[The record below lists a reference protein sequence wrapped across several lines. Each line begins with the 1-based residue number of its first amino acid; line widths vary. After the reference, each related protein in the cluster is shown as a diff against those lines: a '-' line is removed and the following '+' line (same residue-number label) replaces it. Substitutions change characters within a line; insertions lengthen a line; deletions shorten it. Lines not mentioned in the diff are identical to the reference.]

1 MNTISTLSRFVISA
15 FLLLLTTQA
24 FAISNP
30 DYVNKKVYVINPFSM
45 ELRATTEAGLPT
57 ATIFIRKGNENI
69 GGCLA
74 AGTISQDPVT
84 HEFIKTPNDCEFDR
98 DTLIA
103 GKMVSVSV
111 GSTIY
116 NDYTLCVGGDC
127 SSLAINSPATFNA
140 PEGTSTTHTLEAS
153 DDPISEVIDKHF
165 TSTSYTLEPID
176 DTTAFSILENPSNLF
191 SLNGTT
197 LTFNAS
203 TLDFESTTRPKTY
216 TVKVK
221 ASTGTGDDKNA
232 TQDITVTLTDVNDET
247 PTDISLSRSDINEGA
262 GSANSAIGILTTTDA
277 DANNTFSY
285 TSNNADFTIT
295 STGSL
300 VNKFAQDYETAQTQ
314 TLTITVDD
322 GAGNTFDKEFTI
334 TINDID
340 DTAPTNIAL
349 SNNNI
354 VIGAAANTTIGTLS
368 ADDVDTTT
376 ALTYSVDDTTN
387 FIIAGNK
394 LQIKQVATAAA
405 THNIKIT
412 ASDGTNTS
420 TEQDFTINVISNP
433 NPADIT
439 NPNNISRAEG
449 TSKTAFTI
457 TATDIGNTALTY
469 GISGTD
475 AGQFDINGAVV
486 TFKTAPDFNAPTDN
500 GNNNVYDLILEVN
513 DTLST
518 TTQPITITILNEN
531 TLAIANQTLSIDEN
545 AAVDTVVGTVA
556 TTGTPTAFSITS
568 GNDAGLFKINA
579 TGQIQVATT
588 GLDYENKTS
597 YTLSIKASKTDADP
611 KTADITITIN
621 NVNENTIALNNQQMN
636 VLKGSAIDTPVGTVA
651 LSSGSSTVNIWSIT
665 GGANK
670 DNYKIDSNSGEIK
683 VKTTLA
689 DTITTHTITV
699 QASGTDADDKT
710 ATITINVIA
719 NPNPAD
725 ITNPDNISRDEG
737 TSKTAFTITA
747 TDIGNT
753 ALTYGI
759 SGTDAGQFDINGAV
773 VTFKT
778 APDFDAPTD
787 NGNNNVYDL
796 ILEVNDTLS
805 TTTQAITITIN
816 NLNEQTLTVN
826 NQTLSVDENAAVDA
840 VVGTITTTGS
850 TTAFSITAGNTDG
863 FFKINP
869 TTGQIQVAATGL
881 DYETTKTYTLV
892 VEITGTDAD
901 AKTAN
906 ITITLNNLADTLAE
920 QTPTVNAG
928 NNITTSIDKTVT
940 LSATGN
946 DPDGD
951 NAALTYAWTQT
962 AGDSVTLT
970 NANTKTATFATT
982 SAMEGKDFTFSVTA
996 SDGTYTSAAD
1006 SVTVKVNNN
1015 AEVIATAVR
1024 KESKVAAKVLL
1035 ARVSKTVMGRLS
1047 HLRRQKNQK
1056 SGFTASGFVNGIKV
1070 SFTDNNLGTAFNQ
1083 VLNANGMSSIIP
1095 TPNHKINRWDT
1106 WTSAKIII
1114 GESNGTGTNKTEF
1127 NLKSIN
1133 VGMDRRIDK
1142 TKTIGFALGLGKED
1156 RTATGTDF
1164 TGDVDTTQYTLS
1176 SYGAIDINKQSAIEA
1191 VLGIAK
1197 GTHKVNSTTAT
1208 GAGTTDQNSNG
1219 YFASVAYRADL
1230 KAKALNL
1237 SPFVRYDI
1245 SRIKMKATDALTN
1258 SETATDE
1265 ALAIGVDINH
1275 TSDYE
1280 DGNLTRFANLEYK
1293 SDIRREGTTYI
1304 SQNAE
1309 QEVSLKLGITY
1320 QKGDTNTTI
1329 NYQRTQS
1336 TNNKAHSNGIEGTLR
1351 WKF

>member
-1 MNTISTLSRFVISA
+1 MNTINTLSRFVISA

-24 FAISNP
+24 FATLNP
-30 DYVNKKVYVINPFSM
+30 NPATQKLYWDKSGTNG
-45 ELRATTEAGLPT
+45 ELKWTSYLNDKSFEIKNNRGTT
-57 ATIFIRKGNENI
+57 IDNI
-69 GGCLA
+69 
-74 AGTISQDPVT
+74 
-84 HEFIKTPNDCEFDR
+84 
-98 DTLIA
+98 
-103 GKMVSVSV
+103 
-111 GSTIY
+111 STIITSCIVIFNTSETY
-116 NDYTLCVGGDC
+116 KEGSEFVTKWSECGADTANFPAKAGATVTASFGGTRLATDYTLCLLDPDQPGKADC
-127 SSLAINSPATFNA
+127 GSGYKSLSLSIASDATITAN
-140 PEGTSTTHTLEAS
+140 EGANKTHTLVAS
-153 DDPISEVIDKHF
+153 DN
-165 TSTSYTLEPID
+165 
-176 DTTAFSILENPSNLF
+176 TATFSILEDTSGLFNL
-191 SLNGTT
+191 NNNT
-197 LTFNAS
+197 LTFNGS
-203 TLDFESTTRPKTY
+203 TTDFETTPNTY

-221 ASTGTGDDKNA
+221 ASTGTGDDNNA
-232 TQDITVTLTDVNDET
+232 EQVITLTLTDVNDET

-322 GAGNTFDKEFTI
+322 GAGNTFNKEFTI

-394 LQIKQVATAAA
+394 LQIKQVTTAAA

-588 GLDYENKTS
+588 GLDYETTKT
-597 YTLSIKASKTDADP
+597 YTLAVEISKTDADP

-651 LSSGSSTVNIWSIT
+651 LSSGSSTVNTWSIT

-805 TTTQAITITIN
+805 TTTQPITITIT

-850 TTAFSITAGNTDG
+850 PTAFSITAGNTDG

-881 DYETTKTYTLV
+881 DYETTKTYTLA

-906 ITITLNNLADTLAE
+906 ITITLNNLADILAE

-928 NNITTSIDKTVT
+928 NNITTSINKTVT

-951 NAALTYAWTQT
+951 NATLTYAWTQT

-1056 SGFTASGFVNGIKV
+1056 SGFTANGFVNGIKV

-1083 VLNANGMSSIIP
+1083 VLNANGMSSTIP

-1133 VGMDRRIDK
+1133 VGLDRRIDK

-1176 SYGAIDINKQSAIEA
+1176 SYGALELNQHTAIEA

-1197 GTHKVNSTTAT
+1197 GTHKVNSTTT
-1208 GAGTTDQNSNG
+1208 SDNQNSSG
-1219 YFASVAYRADL
+1219 YFASVAYRGNMQKGKL
-1230 KAKALNL
+1230 GL
-1237 SPFVRYDI
+1237 SPYARYDI

-1258 SETATDE
+1258 SETTTDE

>member
-1 MNTISTLSRFVISA
+1 MNTINTLSRFVISA

-24 FAISNP
+24 FATLNP
-30 DYVNKKVYVINPFSM
+30 NPATQKLYWDKSGTNG
-45 ELRATTEAGLPT
+45 ELKWTSYLNDKSFEIKNNRGTT
-57 ATIFIRKGNENI
+57 IDNI
-69 GGCLA
+69 
-74 AGTISQDPVT
+74 
-84 HEFIKTPNDCEFDR
+84 
-98 DTLIA
+98 
-103 GKMVSVSV
+103 
-111 GSTIY
+111 STIITSCIVIFNTSETY
-116 NDYTLCVGGDC
+116 KEGSEFVTKWSECGADTANFPAKAGATVTASFGGTRLATDYTLCLLDPDQPGKADC
-127 SSLAINSPATFNA
+127 GSGYKSLSLSIASDATITAN
-140 PEGTSTTHTLEAS
+140 EGANKTHTLVAS
-153 DDPISEVIDKHF
+153 DN
-165 TSTSYTLEPID
+165 
-176 DTTAFSILENPSNLF
+176 TATFSILEDTSGLFNL
-191 SLNGTT
+191 NNNT
-197 LTFNAS
+197 LTFNGS
-203 TLDFESTTRPKTY
+203 TTDFETTPNTY

-221 ASTGTGDDKNA
+221 ASTGTGDDNNA
-232 TQDITVTLTDVNDET
+232 EQVITLTLTDVNDET

-322 GAGNTFDKEFTI
+322 GAGNTFNKEFTI

-394 LQIKQVATAAA
+394 LQIKQVTTAAA

-486 TFKTAPDFNAPTDN
+486 
-500 GNNNVYDLILEVN
+500 
-513 DTLST
+513 S
-518 TTQPITITILNEN
+518 
-531 TLAIANQTLSIDEN
+531 
-545 AAVDTVVGTVA
+545 
-556 TTGTPTAFSITS
+556 
-568 GNDAGLFKINA
+568 
-579 TGQIQVATT
+579 
-588 GLDYENKTS
+588 
-597 YTLSIKASKTDADP
+597 
-611 KTADITITIN
+611 
-621 NVNENTIALNNQQMN
+621 
-636 VLKGSAIDTPVGTVA
+636 
-651 LSSGSSTVNIWSIT
+651 
-665 GGANK
+665 
-670 DNYKIDSNSGEIK
+670 
-683 VKTTLA
+683 
-689 DTITTHTITV
+689 
-699 QASGTDADDKT
+699 
-710 ATITINVIA
+710 
-719 NPNPAD
+719 
-725 ITNPDNISRDEG
+725 
-737 TSKTAFTITA
+737 
-747 TDIGNT
+747 
-753 ALTYGI
+753 
-759 SGTDAGQFDINGAV
+759 
-773 VTFKT
+773 FKT

-805 TTTQAITITIN
+805 TTTQPIAIT

-826 NQTLSVDENAAVDA
+826 NQTLSVDEDAAVDA

-850 TTAFSITAGNTDG
+850 PTAFSITAGNTDG

-881 DYETTKTYTLV
+881 DYETTKTYTLA

-906 ITITLNNLADTLAE
+906 ITITLNNLADILAE

-928 NNITTSIDKTVT
+928 NNITTSINKTVT

-951 NAALTYAWTQT
+951 NATLTYAWTQT

-1056 SGFTASGFVNGIKV
+1056 SGFTANGFVNGIKV

-1083 VLNANGMSSIIP
+1083 VLNANGMSSTIP

-1133 VGMDRRIDK
+1133 VGLDRRIDK

-1176 SYGAIDINKQSAIEA
+1176 SYGALELNQHTAIEA

-1197 GTHKVNSTTAT
+1197 GTHKVNSTTT
-1208 GAGTTDQNSNG
+1208 SDNQNSSG
-1219 YFASVAYRADL
+1219 YFASVAYRGNMQKGKL
-1230 KAKALNL
+1230 GL
-1237 SPFVRYDI
+1237 SPYARYDI

-1258 SETATDE
+1258 SETTTDE

-1309 QEVSLKLGITY
+1309 QEISLKLGITY